1 MKVNNMKK
9 KPTIEENVNA
19 CIKILSDYIEN
30 NRNIT
35 GTSVTT
41 ALGEIVIKN
50 KMWQIQIR
58 LECDDIIS
66 TTEIF
71 ESTKIYNYEKG

>member
-1 MKVNNMKK
+1 MEKN
-9 KPTIEENVNA
+9 PTIEENVTA
-19 CIKILSDYIEN
+19 CIDILANYIEN
-30 NRNIT
+30 KKGIK

-71 ESTKIYNYEKG
+71 ESVKFNW